1 MPILYKLCGRPRP
14 AVKLCLALLLSQ
26 VTVLVV
32 DADSDNLDLLA
43 AYLELEG
50 ATVLRASSIAEAL
63 ETAGPID
70 VVVSEL
76 LLGDGDGFELL
87 RRLREQPGRQSVPA
101 LALTALTDADWQRRA
116 LERGFQSCAIKPF
129 PLTELAPRL
138 AALRKR

>member
-1 MPILYKLCGRPRP
+1 LYKLCGRPPP
-14 AVKLCLALLLSQ
+14 ALKLCLALLLSQ
-26 VTVLVV
+26 VTVLLVE
-32 DADSDNLDLLA
+32 ADNDNLDLLG

-50 ATVLRASSIAEAL
+50 ATVLRASSLAEAL
-63 ETAGPID
+63 EKSGPID

-87 RRLREQPGRQSVPA
+87 RRLREQPGRQAVPA
-101 LALTALTDADWQRRA
+101 LALTALTDPDWQRRA
-116 LERGFQSCAIKPF
+116 LEGGFQACATKPF